1 MRSLLTILAVL
12 VLSVPALSN
21 PDYLPFPV
29 SVGDKPAMET
39 ESSDNF
45 AVVETAVAPSAA
57 MAVKDVE
64 GQIIVNIFPCDE
76 TGNVKNGV
84 QPFILLFDAP
94 TSKSVSDNMQAKQ
107 LQSGWHLAN
116 VVGGGKTSRV
126 LFQVE

>member
-12 VLSVPALSN
+12 VLSVPALSS

-64 GQIIVNIFPCDE
+64 GQIITDPKDCSIE
-76 TGNVKNGV
+76 QTVK
-84 QPFILLFDAP
+84 LLA
-94 TSKSVSDNMQAKQ
+94 TSVSNVAKTTTLRVSVRCASLMQT
-107 LQSGWHLAN
+107 LPGP
-116 VVGGGKTSRV
+116 
-126 LFQVE
+126 EMI